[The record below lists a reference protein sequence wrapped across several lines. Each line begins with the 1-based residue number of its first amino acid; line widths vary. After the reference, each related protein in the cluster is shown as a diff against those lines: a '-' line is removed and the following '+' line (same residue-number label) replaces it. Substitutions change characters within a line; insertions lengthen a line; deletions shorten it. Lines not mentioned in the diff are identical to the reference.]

1 MDVTGLGSLLDDGA
15 ALLLAVAL
23 GACVD
28 DSAVDGLV
36 ALVLGAA
43 EPDSVGVD
51 ESGAGPAGAP
61 GTEDEGDPAVV
72 DDGAGS
78 GRTAA

>member
-1 MDVTGLGSLLDDGA
+1 VDVTGLGSLLDESA

-23 GACVD
+23 GAGVD

-43 EPDSVGVD
+43 EPDSVEVD
-51 ESGAGPAGAP
+51 ESGAGAPGAP
-61 GTEDEGDPAVV
+61 GAEDEGDPAVV
-72 DDGAGS
+72 DEGAGL
-78 GRTAA
+78 GGTAA